1 MASIYKRGATYTV
14 NVSIV
19 KNGKRVR
26 KTKSGFKTKRDAN
39 YWANDIEHRKNND
52 ELSAV
57 FAPDITVPEYFGKW
71 LETYKGNIKSS
82 SMTVYLATLHTI
94 ERSDILSTT
103 KAFKLTR
110 ARAQQYLNEFGS
122 THGRATTAKRKTQLK
137 SAYQDAL
144 LDGFIKT
151 NPFDRTIVTG
161 SDPKDNDLKFL
172 ETDDYL
178 LLINETKLVTTIN
191 NDIILIG
198 ALTGARIGE
207 ILALTTDDIKDG
219 VIDINKTEQ
228 SATRTIDTTKTKSS
242 VRLIDVPVWL
252 TDRLNSSY
260 QGRLFNISQGAV
272 NKAFKKLQT
281 KLKFKNI
288 VSFHGLRHTH
298 ASYLL
303 SKDVSIDYVSQR
315 LGHAN
320 TAITMKVYAH
330 LLSSKRLQEIDK
342 TISLFDKGLQ

>member
-1 MASIYKRGATYTV
+1 MASIYKRGTSWTV
-14 NVSIV
+14 NVSLV
-19 KNGKRVR
+19 ANGKRTR
-26 KTKSGFKTKRDAN
+26 KTKSGFKTKREAGI
-39 YWANDIEHRKNND
+39 WATSIENKKNND
-52 ELSAV
+52 ELSSV
-57 FAPDITVPEYFGKW
+57 FVPDITVPEYFGKW
-71 LETYKGNIKSS
+71 LEIYKGNIKSS

-110 ARAQQYLNEFGS
+110 ARAQEYLNEFGT

-144 LDGFIKT
+144 LDGFINT
-151 NPFDRTIVTG
+151 NPFERTIITG
-161 SDPKDNDLKFL
+161 SDPKEDDSKFL
-172 ETDDYL
+172 EANDYL
-178 LLINETKLVTTIN
+178 TLINETKLIQTIN

-219 VIDINKTEQ
+219 MIDINKTEQ
-228 SATRTIDTTKTKSS
+228 SSTRTIDTTKTKSS
-242 VRLIDVPVWL
+242 VRIIDVPSWL
-252 TDRLNSSY
+252 TDRLNTSY
-260 QGRLFNISQGAV
+260 QGKMFNISQNAV
-272 NKAFKKLQT
+272 NRAFKKLQ
-281 KLKFKNI
+281 KNLEFKNI

-303 SKDVSIDYVSQR
+303 SKDISIDYVSKR

-330 LLSSKRLQEIDK
+330 LLSSKRQQEVKK
-342 TISLFDKGLQ
+342 TIDLFK